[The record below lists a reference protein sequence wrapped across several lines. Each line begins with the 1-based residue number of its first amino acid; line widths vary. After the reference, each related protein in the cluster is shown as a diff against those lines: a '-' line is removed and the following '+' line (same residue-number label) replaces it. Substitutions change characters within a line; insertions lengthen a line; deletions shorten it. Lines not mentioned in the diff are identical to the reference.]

1 MMRADK
7 SAGVAGHSLP
17 RMEIL
22 LAVVSKAL
30 ALSSPCSGPHAAEL
44 SHSS

>member
-1 MMRADK
+1 MLRADK
-7 SAGVAGHSLP
+7 SAGVAAHSRP
-17 RMEIL
+17 HMEIL

-30 ALSSPCSGPHAAEL
+30 LLSSPCSGPHAAKL